1 LRKPRNE
8 GGDKGMAVLLLQVF
22 PVFIGIAVTLL
33 VAVTFLN
40 ARKNVQASE
49 ESNPPLLKLADDAP
63 PIDSGD

>member
-1 LRKPRNE
+1 
-8 GGDKGMAVLLLQVF
+8 MAVLLLQVF

-40 ARKNVQASE
+40 ARKKVQASE
-49 ESNPPLLKLADDAP
+49 ESDPPLLKLPDNLPP

>member
-1 LRKPRNE
+1 
-8 GGDKGMAVLLLQVF
+8 MAVLLLQVF

-40 ARKNVQASE
+40 ARKKVQASE
-49 ESNPPLLKLADDAP
+49 ESNPPLLKLPGDAP

>member
-1 LRKPRNE
+1 
-8 GGDKGMAVLLLQVF
+8 MAVLLLQVF

-40 ARKNVQASE
+40 ARKKVQASE
-49 ESNPPLLKLADDAP
+49 ESDPPLLKLPDDFPP